1 MIINYSI
8 SKRVLERIICC
19 CSCPCVHNAPR
30 HEWGADGYTS
40 NPKCIVDGIVFVFV
54 LYCLFSSCMLETK
67 RSSLVCYESFVAL
80 AGGYGNALMHL
91 VEPLQCHVHDSAG
104 EDNDG
109 RMHGAGRR
117 EIGVVGDVG

>member
-54 LYCLFSSCMLETK
+54 LYCLFSSCMLKTK